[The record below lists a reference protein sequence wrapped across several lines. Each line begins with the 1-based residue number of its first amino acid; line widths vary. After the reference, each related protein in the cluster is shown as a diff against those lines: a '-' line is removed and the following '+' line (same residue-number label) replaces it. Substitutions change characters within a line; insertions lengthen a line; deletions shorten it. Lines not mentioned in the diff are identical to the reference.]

1 LHGYRYYLVDQPRE
15 MSAVQVRDAMLDR
28 SPYVSPDSVLLENM
42 PLVLPLTNEPVDTF
56 YMQGLQWNMTRI
68 HAFGPGQAAWELSNS
83 GTAITIA
90 VLDSGCDL
98 THPDIL
104 VLSGAGG
111 PSGNGANN
119 PGLAGFA
126 AGHGTMCAGVA
137 CATVNNLKGMAG
149 VAGYNCRI
157 LPFAFTNFTEAE
169 AAEGIS
175 FAVRS
180 GARVISMSF
189 NSAIWNPVLIDRAI
203 EDAYNHGVIMCA
215 STGNGG
221 VATVGYPATHP
232 HIIACGA
239 TDASDNRAN
248 FAGGGGSNFG
258 TRLSVMAPGVGIPTT
273 TVVGTGSLG
282 EFGATGSQD
291 YVTGFFGTSAATP
304 HVAGLAALIL
314 SVDPTL
320 TSDDVR
326 DIIEGTADK
335 VGGAAY
341 ATALPNGTW
350 DPTMGYGRINALD
363 AVLAA
368 LPTRP

>member
-1 LHGYRYYLVDQPRE
+1 
-15 MSAVQVRDAMLDR
+15 
-28 SPYVSPDSVLLENM
+28 
-42 PLVLPLTNEPVDTF
+42 
-56 YMQGLQWNMTRI
+56 
-68 HAFGPGQAAWELSNS
+68 
-83 GTAITIA
+83 
-90 VLDSGCDL
+90 
-98 THPDIL
+98 
-104 VLSGAGG
+104 
-111 PSGNGANN
+111 
-119 PGLAGFA
+119 
-126 AGHGTMCAGVA
+126 
-137 CATVNNLKGMAG
+137 
-149 VAGYNCRI
+149 
-157 LPFAFTNFTEAE
+157 
-169 AAEGIS
+169 
-175 FAVRS
+175 
-180 GARVISMSF
+180 
-189 NSAIWNPVLIDRAI
+189 
-203 EDAYNHGVIMCA
+203 
-215 STGNGG
+215 
-221 VATVGYPATHP
+221 
-232 HIIACGA
+232 
-239 TDASDNRAN
+239 
-248 FAGGGGSNFG
+248 
-258 TRLSVMAPGVGIPTT
+258 MAPGVGIPTT